1 MESQNNYIEN
11 SQASNNNNDANS
23 SQVDLHSEIKRLETL
38 IAKLQQLITKKTPEN
53 AQQVINAKNNANA
66 ALTTIKATEKQATD
80 TANAA
85 AAQWKIVDQQ
95 VKSIFD
101 LKSQASTD
109 ASTLAQYC
117 KEIEEQKKEIAF
129 LQQGFA
135 QSYAEKEN
143 EINSLLKQIEKLL
156 PGATSAGLASAFAKR
171 RWSKFWAK
179 ILWGLL
185 MVVSIALILCFGLML
200 LFPNM
205 LSHWGIVINSIP
217 GGTTLYGR
225 MIILAGLVLLEEFS
239 RRNFNISSRLE
250 EAYAYKEVISRSYL
264 GYKKQMEDIPWP
276 NKTKEDP
283 SNTSTS
289 VLVSVFMNQLADDPS
304 KNVFDKERHELGIGA
319 LFDLGTKA
327 KNPLPY
333 DAMKSLAEGK
343 SLSKIN
349 WQTVVIV
356 GIVAVAACFI
366 AYMFKGQLL

>member
-1 MESQNNYIEN
+1 MNEFVKKIIYTQKTLDIKLEKLEKQLAMLQEVIE
-11 SQASNNNNDANS
+11 
-23 SQVDLHSEIKRLETL
+23 
-38 IAKLQQLITKKTPEN
+38 KKTPEN

-66 ALTTIKATEKQATD
+66 ALTAIKATEKQATD

-85 AAQWKIVDQQ
+85 AAQWKTVDQQ
-95 VKSIFD
+95 VQSISD
-101 LKSQASTD
+101 LKTQASSD
-109 ASTLAQYC
+109 VSMVKQYC
-117 KEIEEQKKEIAF
+117 KDIDEQKKAIAI
-129 LQQGFA
+129 LQEQFA
-135 QSYAEKEN
+135 DLFATKEKKAN
-143 EINSLLKQIEKLL
+143 ELLTQIENLL
-156 PGATSAGLASAFAKR
+156 PGATSSELASAFAKR
-171 RWSKFWAK
+171 RKSKLIAK
-179 ILWGLL
+179 FIWGLL
-185 MVVSIALILCFGLML
+185 MGLSIALILCFGLML

-205 LSHWGIVINSIP
+205 LSLWGIVMNSIP

-264 GYKKQMEDIPWP
+264 GYKKQMEAIPWP

-283 SNTSTS
+283 NNTSTS

-319 LFDLGTKA
+319 LFDLRTKA
-327 KNPLPY
+327 KNPLPD

-343 SLSKIN
+343 PLSKIN

-366 AYMFKGQLL
+366 ACLFKGQLI

>member
-1 MESQNNYIEN
+1 MESQNNYIEDP
-11 SQASNNNNDANS
+11 QALNDNNDANS
-23 SQVDLHSEIKRLETL
+23 SQVDLLYEIKRLETVV
-38 IAKLQQLITKKTPEN
+38 AELQQLIAQKTPEN
-53 AQQVINAKNNANA
+53 AQQVITAKNNANA

-85 AAQWKIVDQQ
+85 AAQWKTVDQQ
-95 VKSIFD
+95 VKSISD
-101 LKSQASTD
+101 LKAQVSSD
-109 ASTLAQYC
+109 ASTVKQYC
-117 KEIEEQKKEIAF
+117 KDVDEQKQAIAILQEQFAELFATKEKKA
-129 LQQGFA
+129 
-135 QSYAEKEN
+135 N
-143 EINSLLKQIEKLL
+143 ELLTQIENLL
-156 PGATSAGLASAFAKR
+156 PGATSSELASAFAKR
-171 RWSKFWAK
+171 RKSKLIAK
-179 ILWGLL
+179 FIWGLL
-185 MVVSIALILCFGLML
+185 MGLSIALILCFGLML

-205 LSHWGIVINSIP
+205 LSCWGIVMNSIP
-217 GGTTLYGR
+217 GGTNLYGR

-283 SNTSTS
+283 NNTSTS

-327 KNPLPY
+327 KNPLPD

-343 SLSKIN
+343 PLSKIN

-366 AYMFKGQLL
+366 ACLFKGQLI

>member
-1 MESQNNYIEN
+1 MSELIYNIMK
-11 SQASNNNNDANS
+11 SNELLQKEIIDLNKEITDLKE
-23 SQVDLHSEIKRLETL
+23 QVE
-38 IAKLQQLITKKTPEN
+38 KKTPEN
-53 AQQVINAKNNANA
+53 AQQVITAKNNANA
-66 ALTTIKATEKQATD
+66 ALTTIKATEKQAID

-85 AAQWKIVDQQ
+85 AAQWQTVNQQ
-95 VKSIFD
+95 VKSISD
-101 LKSQASTD
+101 LKAQASAD
-109 ASTLAQYC
+109 ASEAKQHC
-117 KEIEEQKKEIAF
+117 KEIDGQKKTMDV
-129 LQQGFA
+129 LQQQFA
-135 QSYAEKEN
+135 ELYAVNEKKGKE
-143 EINSLLKQIEKLL
+143 LLTQIENLL
-156 PGATSAGLASAFAKR
+156 PGATSSELASAFAKR
-171 RWSKFWAK
+171 RRSKFFAK
-179 ILWGLL
+179 FLWGLL
-185 MVVSIALILCFGLML
+185 MGLSIALILCFGLML

-205 LSHWGIVINSIP
+205 LSCWGIVMNSIP

-283 SNTSTS
+283 NNTSTS
-289 VLVSVFMNQLADDPS
+289 VLVSVFINQLADDPS

-327 KNPLPY
+327 KNPLPD

-343 SLSKIN
+343 PLSKIN

-356 GIVAVAACFI
+356 GIVAIAACFI
-366 AYMFKGQLL
+366 AFLFKGQLI